1 MPGTTL
7 WWATTPLSRAP
18 RPAPR
23 PTACSAAP
31 ETTAWSVTA
40 GATPPPGVRT
50 TISRAATAT
59 TASSGTPWDSSA
71 PRGPAT
77 TYSWRGPGSW
87 VTRRATASPSRGTRV
102 GPAVTTSSTSARTAA
117 RSRSGTTPLPGAPR
131 SAPATTGSREEA
143 RGSSSSS
150 ATVPWGDATGATA
163 GRDVIYGR
171 GGNDLLFGD
180 NIDQNTR
187 SVPGVGAIDSIDGG
201 AGDDILRGGPNA
213 DFLNGNTGRD
223 DCDGEQGTDVEI
235 NCEI

>member
-1 MPGTTL
+1 M
-7 WWATTPLSRAP
+7 
-18 RPAPR
+18 
-23 PTACSAAP
+23 
-31 ETTAWSVTA
+31 
-40 GATPPPGVRT
+40 
-50 TISRAATAT
+50 

-71 PRGPAT
+71 PRGPVT

-87 VTRRATASPSRGTRV
+87 VTRRATASRSRGTRV

-143 RGSSSSS
+143 REFLIVGDSSL
-150 ATVPWGDATGATA
+150 GDATGATV

-187 SVPGVGAIDSIDGG
+187 SVPGVGGGDSIDGG

-213 DFLNGNTGRD
+213 DLLNGNTGRD